1 MGPKEFLGT
10 LGNRVKSG
18 AYGGEGGGDQFLILW
33 ISLHIKSAKGP
44 SDTVFNL
51 NPPELELGLGY
62 DNYGEWV
69 DCSRAVS
76 GQR

>member
-1 MGPKEFLGT
+1 MGGSISYPLDKPTFQICEGT
-10 LGNRVKSG
+10 
-18 AYGGEGGGDQFLILW
+18 
-33 ISLHIKSAKGP
+33 

-76 GQR
+76 G